1 MVHDELH
8 NVAPLGHGPDTCAPL
23 SSSAESECVTSGT
36 EKGKRTNVPAREL
49 FANRPV
55 DLVPEL
61 VPHQGELFGRQRV
74 RVHVRVHCWEEV
86 HGDEGGEGAEEGGLR
101 VCPVEGWSGACET
114 RKGGEEGQRTRMLSQ
129 MPWVILARVLAEQG
143 ATRTT
148 SAHRRSWC
156 SAGEASAPVRV
167 IGMSDRARTSMCS
180 TGSPIFCQPC
190 AGPGC
195 GRQTAGAR
203 RGPPSRE

>member
-101 VCPVEGWSGACET
+101 VCQG
-114 RKGGEEGQRTRMLSQ
+114 GGEGGMVRRVRKQEGGEGGQRTRMLSQ

-156 SAGEASAPVRV
+156 SSGEASNPFQV
-167 IGMSDRARTSMCS
+167 IERGDRALTSMCS
-180 TGSPIFCQPC
+180 TGSPIFRQPC
-190 AGPGC
+190 AGPG
-195 GRQTAGAR
+195 
-203 RGPPSRE
+203 